1 MRIIIGGA
9 GRVGLEL
16 ARALR
21 KESKDVVLVDVDAR
35 AVKTAQGIDV
45 LVIQGDITDRSKF
58 IEAGIEDAQIFVA
71 ATDSDERNI
80 LACTLAKYVH
90 EMEAT
95 SKHGPITTICRL
107 HDPRLVSEGNLG
119 HLHEWTGVD
128 YIVNPIAGAI
138 ERLLTGLRSSS
149 FEEVIPFGSGT
160 HILELDI
167 DKDATFVGKTLREAG
182 KLTEG
187 KLPLIVG
194 LKRNK
199 IPGKVPNADDFLME
213 GDRIAVATSNQE
225 EFDSILEIFGHK
237 ITPYPDHPK
246 VLIFGATQAG
256 IEISSNFLATGSSVT
271 IIERELQAANDL
283 AGTDLASNPRFE
295 IIHGDHL
302 DKSLLSEVEI
312 ESHDIAIAAFSN
324 DNESI
329 AATLL
334 ASDLGVLRTGLI
346 LHSSDLVNVV
356 RRMGITFAV
365 DRNRI
370 AVDGFLSRIH
380 TKLPGS
386 YAVLSSIQDVVG
398 FRFHVSEKSG
408 LHGKNIASTNLPDW
422 CKIGFIHREDE
433 SRRYSVP
440 PSPSTNLELN
450 DWLTIFLPPD
460 KVEDFEK
467 KYKV

>member
-1 MRIIIGGA
+1 M
-9 GRVGLEL
+9 
-16 ARALR
+16 
-21 KESKDVVLVDVDAR
+21 
-35 AVKTAQGIDV
+35 
-45 LVIQGDITDRSKF
+45 
-58 IEAGIEDAQIFVA
+58 
-71 ATDSDERNI
+71 
-80 LACTLAKYVH
+80 
-90 EMEAT
+90 
-95 SKHGPITTICRL
+95 
-107 HDPRLVSEGNLG
+107 
-119 HLHEWTGVD
+119 
-128 YIVNPIAGAI
+128 
-138 ERLLTGLRSSS
+138 
-149 FEEVIPFGSGT
+149 
-160 HILELDI
+160 
-167 DKDATFVGKTLREAG
+167 
-182 KLTEG
+182 
-187 KLPLIVG
+187 
-194 LKRNK
+194 
-199 IPGKVPNADDFLME
+199 
-213 GDRIAVATSNQE
+213 
-225 EFDSILEIFGHK
+225 
-237 ITPYPDHPK
+237 
-246 VLIFGATQAG
+246 LIFGATQAG
-256 IEISSNFLATGSSVT
+256 IESSSNFLATGSRVT

-433 SRRYSVP
+433 SRRYSVLHPRQQIMNSMIGSQYSYHQIKWKILRKSTRCNHAKRCACPNCRVDNGCSYCPP
-440 PSPSTNLELN
+440 PSLFHSHMLS
-450 DWLTIFLPPD
+450 
-460 KVEDFEK
+460 
-467 KYKV
+467 

>member
-1 MRIIIGGA
+1 M
-9 GRVGLEL
+9 
-16 ARALR
+16 
-21 KESKDVVLVDVDAR
+21 
-35 AVKTAQGIDV
+35 
-45 LVIQGDITDRSKF
+45 
-58 IEAGIEDAQIFVA
+58 
-71 ATDSDERNI
+71 
-80 LACTLAKYVH
+80 
-90 EMEAT
+90 
-95 SKHGPITTICRL
+95 
-107 HDPRLVSEGNLG
+107 
-119 HLHEWTGVD
+119 
-128 YIVNPIAGAI
+128 
-138 ERLLTGLRSSS
+138 
-149 FEEVIPFGSGT
+149 IPFGSGT

-194 LKRNK
+194 LKRKK

-213 GDRIAVATSNQE
+213 GDRIAVATVNQE

-256 IEISSNFLATGSSVT
+256 IEISSKFLATGSSVT
-271 IIERELQAANDL
+271 IIEDLQAANDL

-386 YAVLSSIQDVVG
+386 YAVLSSIKMSLVFDFMYPKNLDYMV
-398 FRFHVSEKSG
+398 RI
-408 LHGKNIASTNLPDW
+408 LHQRICQTGVKLDSSIERMNL
-422 CKIGFIHREDE
+422 EDH
-433 SRRYSVP
+433 SVP

-450 DWLTIFLPPD
+450 DWLPIFLPPD

-467 KYKV
+467 KYKGVIMRKDVLALL